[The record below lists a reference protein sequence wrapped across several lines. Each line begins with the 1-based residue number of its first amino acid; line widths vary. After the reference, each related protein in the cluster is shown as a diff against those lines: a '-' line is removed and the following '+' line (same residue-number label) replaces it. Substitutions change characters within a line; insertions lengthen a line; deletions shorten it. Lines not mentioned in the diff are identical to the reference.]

1 MVDPLASAGDE
12 DGSER
17 MSSFSD
23 RGDLEKRVKRVRD
36 GAQNALEM
44 MRLGR
49 LTEPSSTPF
58 KVLHQSSVYALR
70 RYGEDDRSPTLAAPI
85 LLVPPLMIASEVYDM
100 APDVS
105 AVGALLRSGIDVWLV
120 DFGAP
125 EEQEGGLERTLDDH
139 VLAVSDAVARVREA
153 TGHDVH
159 LAGYSQGGMFCY
171 QAAAYR
177 RSKDIASLITFGSP
191 VHIHRNLPGVHEGM
205 VAELARTLKATVE
218 GPLERV
224 RGIPGFFTSTGFKL
238 LSVRK
243 EAQQFV
249 DFIFKLHDRE
259 ALEQRERRRRFL
271 AGEGFVAWP
280 GPALRQFVRE
290 FVIQNRMLAG
300 GFVIDGQTLSLSDI
314 HCPLLYF
321 VGLNDTIAR
330 PNAIRP
336 VRGIVDTDRVHE
348 VTMRAGHFGLVV
360 GSKASAE
367 TWPTVSQWMR
377 WIEDAGP
384 KPSLLDAA
392 VAQSSFAEPEEAGFE
407 EIDLDLAF
415 VSDALLDLAG
425 NAMNR
430 FGELTQSLGN
440 ALDTM
445 RYRLPR
451 LRKLSRLEADEP
463 LSFARVLADN
473 AKRAPD
479 QTFFLW
485 EGRAFSNA
493 EADRRV
499 DAVTRGFIEC
509 GVKPGDRVGIFMRS
523 RPSYVTAV
531 CALNRMG
538 AVAVLFSPERDGGRM
553 EALLELADL
562 DHFACDPE
570 HIDLAR
576 RVYPGRVLS
585 LGGGGPMA
593 SVPERVLDMEAI
605 DPDAVQLPAWYRPNP
620 CRAKDLS
627 MVLFSSG
634 SNGEPKLSRITNRRW
649 AFAAY
654 GAAAAATLT
663 ERDTVYCCLPLAH
676 PAGMLVSV
684 GSAIVGGS
692 RLAFAETLDPDRFHA
707 EVRRYGVTVVFY
719 VGEMLRV
726 LLDSPPSAADRS
738 NPIRLFA
745 GSGMRADIWRRVR
758 DRFDSVGILE
768 FYASTE
774 GSSILANASGEKVG
788 AVGRPLPGSTE
799 MAVVRYDFARH
810 AFARSRDGWLV
821 PCDRDEPGVL
831 VSKVDDAHPLSAFE
845 GLFEEGENRKKLLRN
860 SFEAGDLW
868 VDSGVVFRVDHEGD
882 HWILDRIEDVI
893 VRKDGVAVFSREIE
907 DRALTSASV
916 EKACLVRDASDPHAF
931 GLVVVPAGHHRPE
944 DVAGALALELPDF
957 ARPSFLRVTRDMP
970 FTAGFRPARGAMA
983 RWGRDPRPGDVLFRL
998 EHGVA
1003 AEVRE
1008 ARSEAQ

>member
-1 MVDPLASAGDE
+1 
-12 DGSER
+12 
-17 MSSFSD
+17 MSSLSD
-23 RGDLEKRVKRVRD
+23 RNELEKRIKRIRD

-49 LTEPSSTPF
+49 LTEPTSTPF
-58 KVLHQSSVYALR
+58 SVVHQTPVYSLR
-70 RYGEDDRSPTLAAPI
+70 HYGEDDRSPTLSAPL
-85 LLVPPLMIASEVYDM
+85 LLVPPLMVASEIYDM

-125 EEQEGGLERTLDDH
+125 EKQEGGLERTLDDH
-139 VLAVSDAVARVREA
+139 VLAVSDAVTRVREA

-177 RSKDIASLITFGSP
+177 RSDGIASLITFGSP

-205 VAELARTLKATVE
+205 VAELARTLKAAVE
-218 GPLERV
+218 GPLQRV

-243 EAQQFV
+243 EAQQLV
-249 DFIFKLHDRE
+249 DFVMKLHDRE

-300 GFVIDGQTLSLSDI
+300 GFVIDGQTLSLADI
-314 HCPLLYF
+314 HCPVLYF

-330 PNAIRP
+330 PSAVRP

-348 VTMRAGHFGLVV
+348 VTLRAGHFGLVV
-360 GSKASAE
+360 GSRASTE

-377 WIEDAGP
+377 WIENVGP
-384 KPSLLDAA
+384 KPALLDAGVPTTA
-392 VAQSSFAEPEEAGFE
+392 HVEPEEADFE

-430 FGELTQSLGN
+430 FGQLTQSLGS
-440 ALDTM
+440 AVDTL

-451 LRKLSRLEADEP
+451 LRKLAQMDADAE
-463 LSFARVLADN
+463 LSFARALAAN
-473 AKRAPD
+473 ARRAPE

-499 DAVTRGFIEC
+499 DAVTRGFIAM

-531 CALNRMG
+531 CALNRLG
-538 AVAVLFSPERDGGRM
+538 AVSVLFSPERDAGRM
-553 EALLELADL
+553 SSLLELADL
-562 DHFACDPE
+562 DHVVSDPDHLE
-570 HIDLAR
+570 TAL
-576 RVYPGRVLS
+576 RVFPGRVLS

-593 SVPERVLDMEAI
+593 SVPERAVDMEAI
-605 DPDAVQLPAWYRPNP
+605 DPDAVELPAWYRPNP
-620 CRAKDLS
+620 CRAKDLA
-627 MVLFSSG
+627 MVLFTSG
-634 SNGEPKLSRITNRRW
+634 AKGEPRLSRITNRRW

-684 GSAIVGGS
+684 GAAVVGGS
-692 RLAFAETLDPDRFHA
+692 RLAFAETLDANRFHA

-719 VGEMLRV
+719 VGEMLRI

-745 GSGMRADIWRRVR
+745 GSGMRADIWKRLRE
-758 DRFDSVGILE
+758 RFETVGILE

-774 GSSILANASGEKVG
+774 GSAILANASGEKIG
-788 AVGRPLPGSTE
+788 SVGRPLPGSTE
-799 MAVVRYDFARH
+799 MMVVRYDFAKRE
-810 AFARSRDGWLV
+810 FVRSREGWLV
-821 PCDRDEPGVL
+821 ACGRDEPGVL

-860 SFEAGDLW
+860 AFTAGDLW
-868 VDSGVVFRVDHEGD
+868 VDSGVVFRVDQDGD
-882 HWILDRIEDVI
+882 HWILDRVEDVI
-893 VRKDGVAVFSREIE
+893 VRADGVPVFSREIE
-907 DRALTSASV
+907 DRVLAQSCV
-916 EKACLVRDASDPHAF
+916 EKACLVRDPEDPHAF
-931 GLVVVPAGHHRPE
+931 GMAVVPAGHFRPE
-944 DVAGALALELPDF
+944 DVAEALSRDLPDF
-957 ARPSFLRVTRDMP
+957 ARPTFLRVTADLP
-970 FTAGFRPARGAMA
+970 FTAGFRPAREKIAS
-983 RWGRDPRPGDVLFRL
+983 WGREPRPGDVIFDFTGGGAVPL
-998 EHGVA
+998 A
-1003 AEVRE
+1003 AE
-1008 ARSEAQ
+1008 AR